1 MTSNETTLGV
11 HSPGPSLLT
20 LPEAA
25 AYLRVSRT
33 TVYRMVRRRELPHC
47 RIGAQLRFLHGDVNE
62 AATRRR
68 VPSFHEYARS

>member
-1 MTSNETTLGV
+1 MSNEHLLGA
-11 HSPGPSLLT
+11 PAPSLLT

-25 AYLRVSRT
+25 TYLRVSRT

-47 RIGAQLRFLHGDVNE
+47 RIGAQLRFFHDDVTQ

-68 VPSFHEYARS
+68 VAGIHEYAST